1 MNTLLRNLASLGQLR
16 LSLLALSG
24 GALLLVFF
32 FGLRAIMQPEYVQLY
47 GGLGPGAASNIVD
60 TLEQEGIKVQL
71 GDSGATVSVPKESI
85 ARARMALADKGL
97 PGDGTPGWELFD
109 ESGGLG
115 MNSFLQRV
123 NRLRALEG
131 ELARSIQTIE
141 GVSAARVH
149 LVLPERE
156 AFSRDRP
163 EPTASVIVRGSASRS
178 IGQRQA
184 RAIRALVASAVPD
197 LSTNKVTVLS
207 ADGET
212 ILGETT
218 DGAGDVSI
226 QSVKVGIEERM
237 AQSIS
242 QILSARVGAGNVR
255 VQVNV
260 DLETERRVI
269 RQQSFDPAQRVVR
282 STETSGETRED
293 RDLAA
298 GEVGVNGNIPPELA
312 DGAPEN
318 GGTKNTSERTREVV
332 NYEIGKTES
341 EVVREPGEIRRV
353 SVAVLV
359 NGIYNVADN
368 GGVDYQERP
377 TEELARLEELIKS
390 AVGFNAERGD
400 SVSVDSLRFI
410 DYSMDVGEPVGPG
423 IGQLLSDNF
432 ASILRGLLAL
442 GLTGAVLALGVR
454 PLMKQMGEIQVNQQ
468 LALAAEKQEAAKML
482 AGATGGDTAK
492 VMQVGSEAGGNVTVE
507 HNVTQAAPNTVHR
520 FSPNRAHQELVNL
533 ASVQGGVQR
542 GWIETV
548 SNTIESQPEES
559 LRVVKSWLAEEV

>member
-1 MNTLLRNLASLGQLR
+1 MNALLRNLASLGQLR
-16 LSLLALSG
+16 LALLGLSG
-24 GALLLVFF
+24 GALLLIFF
-32 FGLRAIMQPEYVQLY
+32 FGLRAVMQPEFVQLY
-47 GGLGPGAASNIVD
+47 GGLSPAAASNVLD
-60 TLEQEGIKVQL
+60 TLEQEGIRVQL
-71 GDSGATVSVPKESI
+71 GDSGATVSVPKESL

-131 ELARSIQTIE
+131 ELARSIQTID
-141 GVSAARVH
+141 GVTAARVH

-163 EPTASVIVRGSASRS
+163 EPTASVIVRGSASRA
-178 IGQRQA
+178 IGLRQA
-184 RAIRALVASAVPD
+184 RSIRALVAAAVPD
-197 LSTNKVTVLS
+197 MSANKVIVLS

-212 ILGETT
+212 ILGEAA
-218 DGAGDVSI
+218 DGGGDVSI

-237 AQSIS
+237 SQSIS

-255 VQVNV
+255 VQVSA
-260 DLETERRVI
+260 DLETERQII

-282 STETSGETRED
+282 STETSEENRED

-312 DGAPEN
+312 DGAPAD
-318 GGTKNTSERTREVV
+318 GGSKNSSERTREVV

-341 EVVREPGEIRRV
+341 EVVREPGDIKRL

-368 GGVDYQERP
+368 GSVSYEERAP
-377 TEELARLEELIKS
+377 EELARLEELIKS
-390 AVGFNAERGD
+390 AVGFDAERGD
-400 SVSVDSLRFI
+400 SVSVDSLRFV
-410 DYSMDVGEPVGPG
+410 DYSMDVGEPAGPG
-423 IGQLLSDNF
+423 LGQLLSDNF
-432 ASILRGLLAL
+432 ASILRG
-442 GLTGAVLALGVR
+442 VLALALTGTILAVGVR
-454 PLMKQMGEIQVNQQ
+454 PLMKQMGEISTERQ
-468 LALAAEKQEAAKML
+468 LAVAAEAADGPKML
-482 AGATGGDTAK
+482 AGGAEGGAPQVQGGTASPT
-492 VMQVGSEAGGNVTVE
+492 VMVE
-507 HNVTQAAPNTVHR
+507 HSAGAQAPSAVHR
-520 FSPNRAHQELVNL
+520 YTPTRAHQELVNL

-548 SNTIESQPEES
+548 SDTIETQPEES